1 MLFTKNRYDALQAKA
16 KKLRTQVEKRNAK
29 DNETIRA
36 LNAKINTIK
45 YKKEVF
51 NTKINNQL
59 IDVNSL
65 IANEQNRILN
75 DKVLI
80 NQEDVI
86 SPDVKAE
93 IAKVKG
99 KSKW

>member
-36 LNAKINTIK
+36 LNAKIETIK
-45 YKKEVF
+45 YKKTVF

-59 IDVNSL
+59 IDVTSL
-65 IANEQNRILN
+65 IANEQNRILK
-75 DKVLI
+75 DKI
-80 NQEDVI
+80 DTDYSDVI
-86 SPDVKAE
+86 NPEVKKE
-93 IAKVKG
+93 IAKAK
-99 KSKW
+99 KSK

>member
-51 NTKINNQL
+51 NTKINNEL
-59 IDVNSL
+59 TDVTSL
-65 IANEQNRILN
+65 IINEQNRILK
-75 DKVLI
+75 DKVDI
-80 NQEDVI
+80 DDKDVI
-86 SPDVKAE
+86 NPEVKAE
-93 IAKVKG
+93 IDKAK
-99 KSKW
+99 KSK